1 MFWGSFGPQHND
13 IARSPLAVEMR
24 VFNDHLA
31 HSNSATISASQRLAT
46 RARLPMV
53 SSDTHL
59 SLQSQAMR
67 GWDRSDRRTF
77 SLIRTPLR
85 VVATDTLPYF
95 AMLIA
100 DDLPEIA

>member
-1 MFWGSFGPQHND
+1 
-13 IARSPLAVEMR
+13 MR
-24 VFNDHLA
+24 VLNDHLA
-31 HSNSATISASQRLAT
+31 HSDSGTISASQRLAT
-46 RARLPMV
+46 RARVLMM

-59 SLQSQAMR
+59 SLRSQAVR
-67 GWDRSDRRTF
+67 GWDRSNRRTF

-100 DDLPEIA
+100 DDLPDIA